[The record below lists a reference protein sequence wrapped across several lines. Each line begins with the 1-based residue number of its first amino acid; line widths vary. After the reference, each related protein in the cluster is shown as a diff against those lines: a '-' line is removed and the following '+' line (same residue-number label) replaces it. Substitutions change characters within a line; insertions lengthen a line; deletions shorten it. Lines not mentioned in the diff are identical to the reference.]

1 MITKIGPTLGQN
13 KQQNLE
19 YPNLKEF
26 SNIHCSLKQ
35 ESFMYDG
42 NFSRLKYILV
52 VIFS

>member
-19 YPNLKEF
+19 YPNLKES
-26 SNIHCSLKQ
+26 SNIHCFSKQ

-42 NFSRLKYILV
+42 NFSKLELTEIWLV
-52 VIFS
+52 S